1 MWDVVSDVVRDR
13 LMLMGT
19 LMSAR
24 PRYVKLG
31 FSSFISLVELFHTTS
46 KTSHLLRHSYPLD
59 LKFSSEM
66 LRGTG
71 HW

>member
-24 PRYVKLG
+24 PRDVKLVLAHS
-31 FSSFISLVELFHTTS
+31 FPFLNSFIPPQKRLIYLDIHT
-46 KTSHLLRHSYPLD
+46 P
-59 LKFSSEM
+59 
-66 LRGTG
+66 
-71 HW
+71 